1 MQVQCTTGTVKTTTD
16 LKCGAN
22 MDNKIQKFN
31 DFDLQEHSVGY
42 FRQFFIFFTV
52 YLCTMRNTKYFND
65 DNGVNT
71 PLRISY

>member
-42 FRQFFIFFTV
+42 FRQFLFFYSVFMYNEEHQIF
-52 YLCTMRNTKYFND
+52 
-65 DNGVNT
+65 
-71 PLRISY
+71 